1 MSQKMQNQSEAE
13 DHEASGQ
20 GSGPVQGEGDY
31 AASQRYRDEV
41 SEFLEHADV
50 EGLAKRAAP
59 ESALEAR
66 ELALAQEKGAS
77 RSKGDD
83 PADIG
88 AMYPGRKDR

>member
-13 DHEASGQ
+13 DRDPSAQDSGK
-20 GSGPVQGEGDY
+20 VQGEGDY
-31 AASQRYRDEV
+31 AASQRYREEV

-50 EGLAKRAAP
+50 EALAKRAAP

-66 ELALAQEKGAS
+66 ELALAQEKAAS

-83 PADIG
+83 PADVG